1 MANSDQTE
9 CLHNAQVENPTQPV
23 NSVTSNKEI
32 LRCLAACLP
41 WNRCVEKDMDDEI
54 SDRRAHT
61 RLHALPT
68 PTHCPPHPPPT
79 HPQPLTHIH
88 LEREDQLFNPQQ
100 PISDSGCGALP
111 FWDSCISDCIIS
123 NDGRINLHGVS

>member
-9 CLHNAQVENPTQPV
+9 CLHNAQVENPTKPV

-61 RLHALPT
+61 RLHASIWSVKISCSILNNRLVTQVVGPFHSGT
-68 PTHCPPHPPPT
+68 AAF
-79 HPQPLTHIH
+79 LIA
-88 LEREDQLFNPQQ
+88 LFRMMAAS
-100 PISDSGCGALP
+100 IYMELFS
-111 FWDSCISDCIIS
+111 
-123 NDGRINLHGVS
+123 

>member
-1 MANSDQTE
+1 MKFQTDG
-9 CLHNAQVENPTQPV
+9 LT
-23 NSVTSNKEI
+23 
-32 LRCLAACLP
+32 
-41 WNRCVEKDMDDEI
+41 
-54 SDRRAHT
+54 
-61 RLHALPT
+61 HASTLYPHPRT
-68 PTHCPPHPPPT
+68 PTHPTPT